1 MYVWVSFYI
10 VSGRYSWWWEILMGL
25 NKKKILLIILFILLF
40 KDGILEDIKSWLLW
54 RDGFVFEG

>member
-25 NKKKILLIILFILLF
+25 NKKKNFINNIIYI
-40 KDGILEDIKSWLLW
+40 
-54 RDGFVFEG
+54 VV